1 MFEMLKKEKY
11 KSDWPSLNIQNEMVN
26 SGKVTRLC
34 LAFVNDEEWD
44 NSIKLILSKILNDE
58 KQQ

>member
-1 MFEMLKKEKY
+1 MLKKEKY